1 MTYFTAYP
9 RKFRSIGLMVV
20 SLFCLVVS
28 HVIFSTVLEAQVNV
42 TTYHNDNARTGQNTQ
57 ETILTPANVNSSQF
71 GKLFSVALDGYVYAQ
86 PLYMANVQNIAG
98 GTHNV
103 LYIATQHDS
112 LYAIDADNGAV
123 LWQQSF
129 INPAQGITTVP
140 SGDVACHDLV
150 PEIGITSTP
159 VIDATTGTI
168 YTLERTKENGSYFQR
183 LHALDI
189 ATHVEK
195 FGGPVVIS
203 ATFQG
208 RTFDPLRENS
218 RPALLLENGHVILGW
233 AALCDHA
240 PYQGWLISYSAAPLA
255 QEAVLN
261 TEPTVVDGFG
271 GGGIWMSGDGA
282 ASDADGNVYF
292 TTGNGDYDSSEG
304 NYGDSIMKLSSP
316 AGGHFSIADWFTPFN
331 QSSLDATDTELSS
344 GGVLL
349 LPDLPPGSPHQQLLV
364 QMGKEGKIYLVDR
377 NNMGQYCSTCESQ
390 DTQIVQEIPGA
401 LPNGV
406 YGAPAFWNNTVY
418 FGNDTGGL
426 RAWSFNAGNT
436 GLLSNTPVS
445 QSPQPFIDAVPV
457 ISANGNSNGILWV
470 IDNST
475 YLSSCCQ
482 ALYAY
487 DATNLGTMLYNS
499 NQAAGSR
506 DVPGGAVKFTAPLVA
521 NGKVYVGSQASVSAY
536 RTLNGNPAPI
546 VTSISPSS
554 GPAIGGT
561 GVSIVGTGFL
571 SGATVQLGGVA
582 AGNVAVVSSGS
593 ITAMT
598 AAHGAGTVDVVVTN
612 TDMQSG
618 TLSVGYTYT
627 AASGEIN
634 VSASPTSVLVKA
646 GDSAAYTVSATP
658 QTGNGAA
665 SLTCSVPSNAK
676 LGCSFNPTSI
686 APGATSTLTVTTT
699 APTSGL
705 VVPPKN
711 KLSPIYALWLPLP
724 AFAMAGIGLGSRRR
738 RLGVGMMC
746 FLITTLTLV
755 LASCGGGS
763 GISSSGGSSG
773 SAGTPTGTYS
783 IVVTGTSGSLIG
795 TTNVTL
801 TVQ

>member
-1 MTYFTAYP
+1 MTYFTAHLS
-9 RKFRSIGLMVV
+9 KCCSIGLMVV
-20 SLFCLVVS
+20 SLSCLVVS
-28 HVIFSTVLEAQVNV
+28 HVFSTELQAQVSV

-57 ETILTPANVNSSQF
+57 ETSLTPANVNSSQF

-86 PLYMANVQNIAG
+86 PLYMANVPNIAG

-103 LYIATQHDS
+103 LYVATEHDS
-112 LYAIDADNGAV
+112 VYAIDADNGTV

-140 SGDVACHDLV
+140 SDDVACHDLA

-159 VIDATTGTI
+159 VIDPTTSTI

-189 ATHVEK
+189 VTHAEK

-208 RTFDPLRENS
+208 RTFDPLRQNS
-218 RPALLLENGHVILGW
+218 RPALLLENGHVLLAW

-240 PYQGWLISYSAAPLA
+240 PYQGWLISYSAATLA
-255 QEAVLN
+255 QEAVFN
-261 TEPTVVDGFG
+261 TETTVVDGFG
-271 GGGIWMSGDGA
+271 GGGIWMSGDGVA
-282 ASDADGNVYF
+282 TDADGNLYF
-292 TTGNGDYDSSEG
+292 TTGNGEYDNSVG
-304 NYGDSIMKLSSP
+304 NYGDSIMKLSGP
-316 AGGHFSIADWFTPFN
+316 AGGQFSIVDWFTPFN

-349 LPDLPPGSPHQQLLV
+349 LPDLPAGSPHQQLLV
-364 QMGKEGKIYLVDR
+364 QMGKEGRMYLIDR
-377 NNMGQYCSTCESQ
+377 NDMGQYCSTCESQ

-475 YLSSCCQ
+475 YLSTCCQ

-487 DATNLGTMLYNS
+487 DATNLGSMLYNS
-499 NQAAGSR
+499 NQAAGNR

-521 NGKVYVGSQASVSAY
+521 NGKVYVGSQGAVTAY
-536 RTLNGNPAPI
+536 GSLSKNPAPSVI
-546 VTSISPSS
+546 SISPNS
-554 GPAIGGT
+554 GPATGGT

-582 AGNVAVVSSGS
+582 ASNVAVVSSSS
-593 ITAMT
+593 ITAVA
-598 AAHGAGTVDVVVTN
+598 AAHSAGTVDVVVTN
-612 TDMQSG
+612 TDTQSG

-627 AASGEIN
+627 AASVIN
-634 VSASPTSVLVKA
+634 VTASPTSVAVSA
-646 GDSAAYTVSATP
+646 GGSAAYAIS
-658 QTGNGAA
+658 QNGNSPA
-665 SLTCSVPSNAK
+665 SLTCSVPSNVK

-699 APTSGL
+699 APTSAL
-705 VVPPKN
+705 VAPPEN
-711 KLSPIYALWLPLP
+711 KLPPIYALWLPLP
-724 AFAMAGIGLGSRRR
+724 AFAIAGIGFGSRRR
-738 RLGVGMMC
+738 SLGVCMMC
-746 FLITTLTLV
+746 FLVTALTLV
-755 LASCGGGS
+755 SGSCGGGS
-763 GISSSGGSSG
+763 SLSSG
-773 SAGTPTGTYS
+773 SSSSPGTPAGTYN
-783 IVVTGTSGSLIG
+783 ILVTGTSGSLTG